1 MRCTRHLCRFVP
13 ELREYSVVVSRPRAS
28 AGCRGVRSRGAVT
41 VGGRAVRNTGVG
53 APLLLLPVFRVV
65 RCPGCRGAVV
75 CVRRREAA
83 SGSCRLCFAAVGR
96 SGARGHR
103 LLAAAVGSFRLCF
116 VPSVVPGP
124 GSSSARGSCSFVSSV
139 FRVVGRPGR
148 GVIVCVRRR
157 DGRFGALLRA
167 GLPWLRLPETLRV
180 AVGFGRPCRVCPSS
194 GMLDDDRVAPSDRRT
209 CRVMRHRSRMRQSV
223 RRWRPTAERIVCGC
237 VGPCAVP
244 CLFAGTGVA
253 PCVFRTLFQPGCVAR
268 DDADADR
275 LDALRRTHGSDR
287 QPIGAGAG

>member
-53 APLLLLPVFRVV
+53 APLSLLPVFRVV

-96 SGARGHR
+96 SGARGRHPR
-103 LLAAAVGSFRLCF
+103 AAA
-116 VPSVVPGP
+116 
-124 GSSSARGSCSFVSSV
+124 
-139 FRVVGRPGR
+139 GR
-148 GVIVCVRRR
+148 
-157 DGRFGALLRA
+157 
-167 GLPWLRLPETLRV
+167 
-180 AVGFGRPCRVCPSS
+180 
-194 GMLDDDRVAPSDRRT
+194 
-209 CRVMRHRSRMRQSV
+209 SV
-223 RRWRPTAERIVCGC
+223 RRSFAGRSAVASAAGNTSSGRRFRSAMPSVPVVRYVGRRQGGSVRSSDLSRDAASEQDAAERSSLAAYCGAHRVRSRAYSREPVSLRAC
-237 VGPCAVP
+237 SASSPGCGAS
-244 CLFAGTGVA
+244 A
-253 PCVFRTLFQPGCVAR
+253 PSLFQPGRVAR

>member
-13 ELREYSVVVSRPRAS
+13 ELREYSVVVGRPRAS

-53 APLLLLPVFRVV
+53 APLSLLPVFRVV

-116 VPSVVPGP
+116 AAVGRSGARGHRLLAAAAGSFRLCFVSSVVPG
-124 GSSSARGSCSFVSSV
+124 
-139 FRVVGRPGR
+139 R
-148 GVIVCVRRR
+148 GVVVCVRQR

-167 GLPWLRLPETLRV
+167 GLPWLRLPETLRM
-180 AVGFGRPCRVCPSS
+180 AVGFGRLCRVCPSS
-194 GMLDDDRVAPSDRRT
+194 GMLDDDRVAPSGRRI

-223 RRWRPTAERIVCGC
+223 RRWRRTAERIACGPVPIRGNRC
-237 VGPCAVP
+237 RSVRVPHPLRGAAPRRRPYSSPAASLATMRTPTASMPCA
-244 CLFAGTGVA
+244 GRTGAIVS
-253 PCVFRTLFQPGCVAR
+253 R
-268 DDADADR
+268 
-275 LDALRRTHGSDR
+275 
-287 QPIGAGAG
+287 

>member
-13 ELREYSVVVSRPRAS
+13 ELREYSVVVGRPRAS

-53 APLLLLPVFRVV
+53 APLSLLPVFRVV

-103 LLAAAVGSFRLCF
+103 LLAAAAGSFRLCF
-116 VPSVVPGP
+116 VSSVVPG
-124 GSSSARGSCSFVSSV
+124 
-139 FRVVGRPGR
+139 R
-148 GVIVCVRRR
+148 GVVVCVRQR

-180 AVGFGRPCRVCPSS
+180 AVGFGRLCRVCPSS
-194 GMLDDDRVAPSDRRT
+194 GMLDDDRVTPSDRRT

-223 RRWRPTAERIVCGC
+223 RRWRRTAERIACGPVPIRGNRC
-237 VGPCAVP
+237 RSVRVPHPLRGAAPRRRPYSSPAASLATMRTPTASMPCA
-244 CLFAGTGVA
+244 GRTGAIVS
-253 PCVFRTLFQPGCVAR
+253 R
-268 DDADADR
+268 
-275 LDALRRTHGSDR
+275 
-287 QPIGAGAG
+287 